1 MATAELKVRIEAEIA
16 EFKKGLDKANKDL
29 NGFSGKVEAD
39 LKRTAAETA
48 KASAIIGGSV
58 AKGSNQAAFALT
70 NLGRVAQDAPFGFIG
85 IQNNIAPLIE
95 SFQRLKSTSG
105 STGSAL
111 SALGTSLI
119 GSGGLLFAV
128 SLVTSALTV
137 LAQNPEKVSGAL
149 NYLSGVVDNAT
160 ESQKEYNKELIETSA
175 SAKVEI
181 SSLTALI
188 GIARNETLS
197 RNARLEALKKVKAEY
212 PEQLQ
217 FLTLETIGSKKA
229 SEAID
234 LLSNSLLRKAKIQ
247 AAEKLL
253 GDAFTKQLEATTKS
267 VTEQAGTFSRVVGAS
282 LGLIG
287 VKNFVVIQDGIE
299 NQAKAFSEAGKE
311 ITAYTDILK
320 TLKTQEAED
329 GTLFEENVNKS
340 NKSLKTQSDI
350 LKALSIDFKQIGA
363 DFSITFG
370 KANEERVGALKKAIN
385 ELISIGFTADSSI
398 IQKLQKQLLA
408 IDPSQITQKG
418 KEVGVSAALGIE
430 QGLAFSAPIIA
441 KSLAEN
447 LKGGLTE
454 WQTYVNND
462 LLPKVQTNFETFFN
476 DILMRGKLSFDS
488 LGKAILNTFLSIIA
502 SDAAKGVTNLLRA
515 NTGAEFSATKG
526 KGGGLL
532 GGLIGLIGA
541 GKKAAPLAKV
551 AASTGG
557 FLGLGAGLGTGGTAA
572 LATGTAATGGLLLP
586 ILGGIAAVAGIA
598 SLFKKRKAEPQPA
611 FTTSN
616 AISTSSSS
624 NVDFG
629 NGRVVF
635 EISGVNLVGV
645 LNRAGAKLQR
655 FGP

>member
-29 NGFSGKVEAD
+29 NGFSGKVESD
-39 LKRTAAETA
+39 LKRTAIETA

-95 SFQRLKSTSG
+95 SFQRLKASSG

-111 SALGTSLI
+111 KALGSSLI

-137 LAQNPEKVSGAL
+137 LAQNPEKVAGAI

-160 ESQKEYNKELIETSA
+160 ESQKAYNEELIETSA
-175 SAKVEI
+175 AAKVEI
-181 SSLTALI
+181 TSLTGLI
-188 GIARNETLS
+188 SIARNETLS

-212 PEQLQ
+212 PEQLN
-217 FLTLETIGSKKA
+217 FLTLETIGSKRA
-229 SEAID
+229 ADAID
-234 LLSNSLLRKAKIQ
+234 LLSKSLLRKAKIQ

-253 GDAFTKQLEATTKS
+253 GDAFAKQLVAETKT
-267 VTEQAGTFSRVVGAS
+267 VAEQAGTFSRVVGAT
-282 LGLIG
+282 LGAVGI
-287 VKNFVVIQDGIE
+287 KNFVVIQDGIE
-299 NQAKAFSEAGKE
+299 NQAKAFKDAGKE
-311 ITAYTDILK
+311 ITAYSDIINK
-320 TLKTQEAED
+320 LKTQEAEA
-329 GTLFEENVNKS
+329 GTLFNDTE
-340 NKSLKTQSDI
+340 KTV
-350 LKALSIDFKQIGA
+350 KATVPKF
-363 DFSITFG
+363 
-370 KANEERVGALKKAIN
+370 ERGAL
-385 ELISIGFTADSSI
+385 
-398 IQKLQKQLLA
+398 IQA
-408 IDPSQITQKG
+408 G
-418 KEVGVSAALGIE
+418 KTVGVTLSTGISEGFSEAIPVVSFGLGE
-430 QGLAFSAPIIA
+430 KL
-441 KSLAEN
+441 KS
-447 LKGGLTE
+447 GLTE
-454 WQTYVNND
+454 WQSYVNND

-502 SDAAKGVTNLLRA
+502 SDAARGVTNLLRA

-532 GGLIGLIGA
+532 GGLLGLIGA
-541 GKKAAPLAKV
+541 GKKVAPLAGI

-557 FLGLGAGLGTGGTAA
+557 ILGTGAGLAA
-572 LATGTAATGGLLLP
+572 PVAASGGLLLP

-598 SLFKKRKAEPQPA
+598 SLFKKRKADPQPA

>member
-29 NGFSGKVEAD
+29 NGFSGKVESD
-39 LKRTAAETA
+39 LKRTAIETA

-95 SFQRLKSTSG
+95 SFQRLKASSG

-111 SALGTSLI
+111 KALGSSLI

-137 LAQNPEKVSGAL
+137 LAQNPEKVAGAI

-160 ESQKEYNKELIETSA
+160 ESQKAYNEELIETSA
-175 SAKVEI
+175 AAKVEI
-181 SSLTALI
+181 TSLTGLI
-188 GIARNETLS
+188 SIARNETLS

-212 PEQLQ
+212 PEQLN
-217 FLTLETIGSKKA
+217 FLTLETIGSKRA
-229 SEAID
+229 ADAID
-234 LLSNSLLRKAKIQ
+234 LLSKSLLRKAKIQ

-253 GDAFTKQLEATTKS
+253 GDAFAKQLVAETKT
-267 VTEQAGTFSRVVGAS
+267 VAEQAGTFSRVVGAT
-282 LGLIG
+282 LGAVGI
-287 VKNFVVIQDGIE
+287 KNFVVIQDGIE
-299 NQAKAFSEAGKE
+299 NQAKAFKDAGKE
-311 ITAYTDILK
+311 ITAYSDIINK
-320 TLKTQEAED
+320 LKTQEAEA
-329 GTLFEENVNKS
+329 GTLFNDTE
-340 NKSLKTQSDI
+340 KTV
-350 LKALSIDFKQIGA
+350 KATVPKF
-363 DFSITFG
+363 
-370 KANEERVGALKKAIN
+370 ERGAL
-385 ELISIGFTADSSI
+385 
-398 IQKLQKQLLA
+398 IQA
-408 IDPSQITQKG
+408 G
-418 KEVGVSAALGIE
+418 KTVGVTLSTGISEGFSEAIPVVSFGLGE
-430 QGLAFSAPIIA
+430 KL
-441 KSLAEN
+441 KS
-447 LKGGLTE
+447 GLTE
-454 WQTYVNND
+454 WQSYVNND

-502 SDAAKGVTNLLRA
+502 SDAARGVTNLLRA

-532 GGLIGLIGA
+532 GGLLGLIGA
-541 GKKAAPLAKV
+541 GKKVAPLAGI

-557 FLGLGAGLGTGGTAA
+557 ILGTGAGLAA
-572 LATGTAATGGLLLP
+572 PVAASGGLLLP

-598 SLFKKRKAEPQPA
+598 SLFKKRKADPQPA

-629 NGRVVF
+629 SGRVVF